1 MTGVWFIG
9 KRKTIKNTGQENQFP
24 GHEQNQVPSKALYH
38 CNSILILWE
47 LEYQTI
53 MLLTAILKQGFAGA
67 QSYIISAVDT
77 IIK

>member
-1 MTGVWFIG
+1 
-9 KRKTIKNTGQENQFP
+9 
-24 GHEQNQVPSKALYH
+24 
-38 CNSILILWE
+38 
-47 LEYQTI
+47 